1 MGLFG
6 FGDKKGAEAAPRP
19 MAAAT
24 LSDGTSVQI
33 AEVVDC
39 IGDSCPRPQLMT
51 KKAIGK
57 VEPGEVVEVL
67 VDNPS
72 SVEALPPMC
81 DEINATHLETVKGD
95 RSWHV
100 YIRKD

>member
-6 FGDKKGAEAAPRP
+6 KKKAEACAD
-19 MAAAT
+19 AGSVT
-24 LSDGTSVQI
+24 LSDGSEI
-33 AEVVDC
+33 ELAKVVDC

-51 KKAIGK
+51 KKAVSQIGT
-57 VEPGEVVEVL
+57 GEVIEVL
-67 VDNPS
+67 LDNPT

-81 DEINATHLETVKGD
+81 DELNATHLETAQGD
-95 RSWHV
+95 RCWKV

>member
-6 FGDKKGAEAAPRP
+6 FGAKNKDGGSGKPAGT
-19 MAAAT
+19 AT
-24 LSDGTSVQI
+24 LSDGT
-33 AEVVDC
+33 EVSIVEIVDC

-51 KKAIGK
+51 KKAVGK
-57 VEPGEVVEVL
+57 IATGEVIEVL

-81 DEINATHLETVKGD
+81 DEINATHLETVKGE
-95 RSWHV
+95 RSWQV

>member
-6 FGDKKGAEAAPRP
+6 RKKTEDSGGGGN
-19 MAAAT
+19 AT
-24 LSDGTSVQI
+24 LTSGEVVSI
-33 AEVVDC
+33 ARSVDC

-51 KKAIGK
+51 KTEVGQ
-57 VEPGEVVEVL
+57 VGSGDVVEVL

-81 DEINATHLETVKGD
+81 DELGAVHLETIQEPRCWK
-95 RSWHV
+95 V
-100 YIRKD
+100 YLRKD

>member
-6 FGDKKGAEAAPRP
+6 KKKTAEDCAGSV
-19 MAAAT
+19 AT
-24 LSDGTSVQI
+24 LSDGSTITVTRS
-33 AEVVDC
+33 VDC

-51 KKAIGK
+51 KKAVREVGSGDVI
-57 VEPGEVVEVL
+57 EVVL
-67 VDNPS
+67 DNPS

-81 DEINATHLETVKGD
+81 DEMGAVHIETLQAPRCWK
-95 RSWHV
+95 V

>member
-6 FGDKKGAEAAPRP
+6 SKKPRVEQASGGGEVVLGDGSR
-19 MAAAT
+19 
-24 LSDGTSVQI
+24 VRI
-33 AEVVDC
+33 ARRVDC

-51 KKAIGK
+51 KKALA
-57 VEPGEVVEVL
+57 EAQPQEVIEVL
-67 VDNPS
+67 LDNPT

-81 DEINATHLETVKGD
+81 DELGATHLETVGEGG
-95 RSWHV
+95 RWRV

>member
-6 FGDKKGAEAAPRP
+6 KKKDAAASGPVGE
-19 MAAAT
+19 AT
-24 LSDGTSVQI
+24 LSNGNVITITQS
-33 AEVVDC
+33 VDC

-51 KKAIGK
+51 KKAVGQVGTGDVI
-57 VEPGEVVEVL
+57 EVL

-81 DEINATHLETVKGD
+81 DELGATHLETIQAPRCWK
-95 RSWHV
+95 V
-100 YIRKD
+100 YIQKD